1 MNERAGSGNRTAAG
15 GRSGILARIRKN
27 IPDADDPARA
37 VRVKERLAKTPSGL
51 IPARGRKPH
60 DKQVHLFC
68 EQAAKVQA
76 TVTRISTIADL
87 PAALADYL
95 RGRNL
100 PKRVRMGDAPLLA
113 GADWEKAAGLEIS
126 KGASDGSDPVGLS
139 HAFAG
144 VAESG
149 TLMLESGSEN
159 PTTLNFL
166 PETHCVVVRASDI
179 AGDYES
185 VWSRVREKHGKGQ
198 MPRTVNMITGPSRS
212 GDIEQTLLLGAHG
225 PRSLQI
231 FVLDSDG

>member
-60 DKQVHLFC
+60 DKQVDLFC

-144 VAESG
+144 
-149 TLMLESGSEN
+149 
-159 PTTLNFL
+159 
-166 PETHCVVVRASDI
+166 
-179 AGDYES
+179 DYES

>member
-1 MNERAGSGNRTAAG
+1 MKERSGAGNRTTGG
-15 GRSGILARIRKN
+15 GRSGILARIRSN

-37 VRVKERLAKTPSGL
+37 ARVKERLARNAAGL
-51 IPARGRKPH
+51 IPARGRKPR
-60 DKQVHLFC
+60 DKQVDLFC
-68 EQAAKVQA
+68 EQAARVQA

-87 PAALADYL
+87 PEALADYL

-113 GADWEKAAGLEIS
+113 RADWETAAGLEIS
-126 KGASDGSDPVGLS
+126 KGASDGTDPVGLS

-144 VAESG
+144 VAETG
-149 TLMLESGSEN
+149 TLMLESGRDN

-179 AGDYES
+179 QGDYES
-185 VWSRVREKHGKGQ
+185 VWSRLREKHGKGR

-212 GDIEQTLLLGAHG
+212 GDIEQTILLGAHG
-225 PRSLQI
+225 PRALQI
-231 FVLDSDG
+231 FVVDSDG